1 MKINKIT
8 VYLLTLLIIIILAI
22 TVVIFNYTRLDKIE
36 IKEKVNEIADLN
48 HAKENIPETSTLGW
62 LGITMAIAH
71 REKQVRS
78 ARAEKTKR
86 ITTHE

>member
-1 MKINKIT
+1 MDIKK
-8 VYLLTLLIIIILAI
+8 LTDAQ
-22 TVVIFNYTRLDKIE
+22 LDHS

-48 HAKENIPETSTLGW
+48 HAKENTPETSTLGW
-62 LGITMAIAH
+62 LGITIAIAH

-86 ITTHE
+86 IATHE

>member
-1 MKINKIT
+1 MDIKKMT
-8 VYLLTLLIIIILAI
+8 DAQ
-22 TVVIFNYTRLDKIE
+22 LDHF

-48 HAKENIPETSTLGW
+48 RAKENIPETSTLGW

-71 REKQVRS
+71 REKQVRI

-86 ITTHE
+86 IAAHE

>member
-1 MKINKIT
+1 MDIKKMT
-8 VYLLTLLIIIILAI
+8 DAQ
-22 TVVIFNYTRLDKIE
+22 LDHF

-48 HAKENIPETSTLGW
+48 RAKENIPETSTLGW

-71 REKQVRS
+71 REKQIRS

-86 ITTHE
+86 IATHE